1 MITAPVPVLVE
12 MVAPASMLVSNLV
25 LFSVTIAAAAALS
38 KSACCLT
45 IAGVARSDYVHLS
58 PFVVGA
64 FLEAVMRPDYDG
76 KPFGH
81 S

>member
-1 MITAPVPVLVE
+1 MA
-12 MVAPASMLVSNLV
+12 APASMLVSNLV
-25 LFSVTIAAAAALS
+25 LFLVTIAAAAAAALS

-58 PFVVGA
+58 PFVVGT
-64 FLEAVMRPDYDG
+64 FLEAVMRPDSDG
-76 KPFGH
+76 KPLGH